1 MQWTLNTALAA
12 LYVAQERYEAMGFYD
27 DPECAE
33 EVGEIDTAIAAVK
46 ATLRLEEDVVTK
58 VLREAIG
65 ALEENLTEYY
75 RDKIPDE
82 DHSKML
88 ECLNTLSVQAG
99 NANQI
104 QVVFK

>member
-12 LYVAQERYEAMGFYD
+12 LYVAQERYETMGFYH
-27 DPECAE
+27 DPECEE
-33 EVGEIDTAIAAVK
+33 EVGEIDTAITAVK
-46 ATLRLEEDVVTK
+46 AALRLEEDVVTE

-75 RDKIPDE
+75 RDQIPDE
-82 DHSKML
+82 DRRKFL
-88 ECLNTLSVQAG
+88 ECLNTLSIQAG